1 VTWTV
6 QPLGSTDAEQL
17 FIDRARAAAPH
28 MQMSANQQA
37 VVADICRKLDGIP
50 LAIELAAARTRM
62 MSVEQIT
69 SRLDDRFQLLTG
81 GHTRP
86 ATEWSLTAE
95 ETCMHC
101 VNCEQHSRLALL
113 PARDRIHLGRYWRLA
128 HAWSA
133 LPGWLVLI
141 SRRHVL
147 DLAEL
152 TEEESTELGQ
162 LLRQASGALGVVVGC
177 IKTYVMFF
185 AEQPGF
191 EHLHIHLVPRMPNF
205 DKHHLGSGVFDFL
218 KRPESE

>member
-1 VTWTV
+1 
-6 QPLGSTDAEQL
+6 
-17 FIDRARAAAPH
+17 
-28 MQMSANQQA
+28 
-37 VVADICRKLDGIP
+37 
-50 LAIELAAARTRM
+50 
-62 MSVEQIT
+62 
-69 SRLDDRFQLLTG
+69 
-81 GHTRP
+81 
-86 ATEWSLTAE
+86 
-95 ETCMHC
+95 MHC

-218 KRPESE
+218 KRPESEWVPVEARDQLASELAEAMRLRSTRIQPENGSTTRMRNRRRQLRGRSSLLPQVRVSLRRPTPSPAARQRQ